1 MFFLIKATNE
11 VISNVP
17 KSTQAEMNAAVFAA
31 TKAFESWSQTSILS
45 RQQIL
50 FAYQGLIKSNMVKL
64 KVHII
69 HLFQVEVGIYTV
81 LIFQSSD
88 QSSFSCKAPSLAT
101 PTPPEILLV
110 TPLGCT
116 CHLWQCYY
124 GVIVC
129 NTASNVVM

>member
-17 KSTQAEMNAAVFAA
+17 KSTQAEMNAAVDAA

-69 HLFQVEVGIYTV
+69 HLFHVEVGIHTI
-81 LIFQSSD
+81 LIFQSSN
-88 QSSFSCKAPSLAT
+88 QFSFSCKAPSLAT
-101 PTPPEILLV
+101 PTPLKSFL
-110 TPLGCT
+110 
-116 CHLWQCYY
+116 
-124 GVIVC
+124 
-129 NTASNVVM
+129 